1 MIFLTLTP
9 PIALRE
15 TKSKA
20 LLPGPLA
27 PGEHGGSACTNRPV
41 VTPSPTPEYVSK
53 ETAEPPSDPIHEGT
67 PAKAPK
73 ALRELLTYNKEG
85 LLEESS
91 APPQSRLRS
100 GRL

>member
-53 ETAEPPSDPIHEGT
+53 ETAEPPADPVHEGT
-67 PAKAPK
+67 PDKTPK
-73 ALRELLTYNKEG
+73 ALRVLRTYNKKE
-85 LLEESS
+85 LLEESNTS
-91 APPQSRLRS
+91 PQTRL
-100 GRL
+100 